1 MTDLTALLTRVDAA
15 TGPDRQIDCLLD
27 CLRTGREFIEWTAD
41 TGIVG
46 YRFKHHTLGWELG
59 CWRVGYTASLDAAL
73 ALVTKM
79 LPGWRWSIGT
89 IQSNGGDYAQLA
101 EPVMTEFGPGIGI
114 RAQQHAATPP
124 LAVLSALLRALIA
137 KQEVADVH
145 R

>member
-1 MTDLTALLTRVDAA
+1 MTDLHSLLTRVEAA

-73 ALVTKM
+73 ALVEEM
-79 LPGWRWSIGT
+79 LPGRGSDGLRLALINNDRDHPVIGKNFERDP
-89 IQSNGGDYAQLA
+89 IDVSEMA
-101 EPVMTEFGPGIGI
+101 
-114 RAQQHAATPP
+114 RR
-124 LAVLSALLRALIA
+124 VLTVLLRALIA
-137 KQEVADVH
+137 KQENASD
-145 R
+145 